1 MSDAV
6 TRALFDVGPATRAD
20 SEALVSVLLE
30 RWDALDDHWREKL
43 AVHAISEQNSS
54 LHREAACMLGEIDSM
69 VTAIESSDIPF
80 QNRLGQQLV
89 TMMDEFTQ
97 TLKQTLDSTVP

>member
-1 MSDAV
+1 
-6 TRALFDVGPATRAD
+6 
-20 SEALVSVLLE
+20 
-30 RWDALDDHWREKL
+30 
-43 AVHAISEQNSS
+43 
-54 LHREAACMLGEIDSM
+54 MLGEIDSM